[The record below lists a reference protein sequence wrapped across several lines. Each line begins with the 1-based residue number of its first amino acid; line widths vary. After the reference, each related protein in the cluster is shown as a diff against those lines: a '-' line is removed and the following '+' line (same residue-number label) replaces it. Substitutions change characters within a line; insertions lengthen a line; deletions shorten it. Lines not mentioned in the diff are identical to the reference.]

1 MSYIILWIPYSMRV
15 LDKAKFLVN
24 VKLHEHEFTCRQL
37 IKSSNLYL
45 SNRKLDVGNFISQVM
60 PLVNVI
66 INSSCILKNLEYT
79 IQLYVIDE

>member
-24 VKLHEHEFTCRQL
+24 VKLREHEFTCRQL

-45 SNRKLDVGNFISQVM
+45 SNRKLNVGNFISQVM

>member
-79 IQLYVIDE
+79 IQLYVIDK

>member
-45 SNRKLDVGNFISQVM
+45 SNRKLNVGNFISQVM